1 MDVLFRI
8 TLRRPDRSVAWGF
21 KLRGGVDS
29 KVTFTFQ
36 KIFPN
41 SIADNC
47 GLKEGDKLIAVGDR
61 LTQKLNCSE
70 VFEIIANSG
79 NVLEIIVER
88 PEKNNAEIR
97 TESFPLFSASKHG
110 DHLKSQA
117 TGILGKEKPFSDD
130 FNRIWSTYRGK
141 HLSSPPP
148 FHWESIDSQSSMF
161 PPSNPNISDYFDNLS
176 SSSNPDVSMPLRLH
190 DAFDRNHGDVSRE
203 FKASSY
209 GEPSSFSGWV
219 QSLGEDFEDKFRKVR
234 FAEPPESNVI
244 DLDSKSSCA
253 PSVDWDFRGPFGP
266 FTAKFSIRNIRNANQ
281 NVDES
286 ANNTIDSLA
295 GEMDKIDLQKYFT
308 DNTVGGFELK
318 GNSVPFPSS
327 QWQTSYYSSSPSSYD
342 TFPRSSQSGTSS
354 RITIPIKYEPMEDNK
369 RTDNLPPEWSGFG
382 SNILQFSTSDAQ
394 ANVPSASDKKNFS
407 ITSQFSHFTSDEGL
421 QSPTTNT
428 NSNFMTSEQNPR
440 QHPKSKNLDNLDLK
454 KAGLFAVLDRS
465 ITDKLMNWNRP
476 PEPEH
481 SATYKLLK
489 EMEKSNDDSYYG

>member
-1 MDVLFRI
+1 MYFFR
-8 TLRRPDRSVAWGF
+8 
-21 KLRGGVDS
+21 
-29 KVTFTFQ
+29 
-36 KIFPN
+36 
-41 SIADNC
+41 
-47 GLKEGDKLIAVGDR
+47 
-61 LTQKLNCSE
+61 
-70 VFEIIANSG
+70 
-79 NVLEIIVER
+79 
-88 PEKNNAEIR
+88 
-97 TESFPLFSASKHG
+97 KHG

-253 PSVDWDFRGPFGP
+253 PSVDWDFREPFGP

-354 RITIPIKYEPMEDNK
+354 RITIPIKYVNAEFYAL
-369 RTDNLPPEWSGFG
+369 T
-382 SNILQFSTSDAQ
+382 NIIYHYFLI
-394 ANVPSASDKKNFS
+394 NVSYKIYSLLA
-407 ITSQFSHFTSDEGL
+407 T
-421 QSPTTNT
+421 
-428 NSNFMTSEQNPR
+428 
-440 QHPKSKNLDNLDLK
+440 
-454 KAGLFAVLDRS
+454 LFVIHLC
-465 ITDKLMNWNRP
+465 
-476 PEPEH
+476 
-481 SATYKLLK
+481 SATYLAKL
-489 EMEKSNDDSYYG
+489 DSKYDTLHLLPLSKYTEVYNPIY